1 MSKRALI
8 TGGTGFVGVHIARA
22 LLARGYAVTCL
33 DINEPDQFF
42 PDDADFV
49 RGDVCSRA
57 AVRSAVADSD
67 VVVANAALVPV
78 TQAGEAEFMRVN
90 AGGTDVT
97 LSVAREAGAHA
108 VYISSSA
115 IFGVPEVCPLPPDAP
130 LRPFEAYGASKAEGE
145 RIVRRY
151 REEGMIVAS
160 LRPRTLVGAGRLG
173 LFEMI
178 FERVRSGKR
187 VPIFGRGR
195 NRVQLADAG
204 DYATAVALAIEQGAG
219 GDYNIGA
226 ARFGT
231 VRQDIEDLIVAV
243 GSSSV
248 VQPIPVSAIK
258 AVLVPAAALHASP
271 FSAWHWKSAAE
282 DFFFDISSSVH
293 ELGWVPER
301 SNAEAMIA
309 AYREHARAPQDSGS
323 SAHRRPL
330 SGAIGRLLRP

>member
-1 MSKRALI
+1 MSRHAFI

-22 LLARGYAVTCL
+22 LLGRGYEVTCF
-33 DINEPDQFF
+33 DMNEPDRFF
-42 PDDADFV
+42 PRAADFV
-49 RGDVCSRA
+49 RGDVCDRA
-57 AVRSAVADSD
+57 AVYAAAASSD
-67 VVVANAALVPV
+67 VIVANAALVPV
-78 TQAGEAEFMRVN
+78 TQAGASEFMRVN

-97 LSVAREAGAHA
+97 LSVAREIGAYA
-108 VYISSSA
+108 AYISSSA
-115 IFGVPEVCPLPPDAP
+115 IFGVPDVCPLPPDAP

-151 REEGMIVAS
+151 RAEGMTVSS

-178 FERVRSGKR
+178 FERVRAGKR
-187 VPIFGRGR
+187 VPIFGRGQ
-195 NRVQLADAG
+195 NRVQLSDAQ
-204 DYATAVALAIEQGAG
+204 DYAEAVALAIDQCAG

-231 VRQDIEDLIVAV
+231 VRQDIEDLIAAV
-243 GSSSV
+243 GSPSR
-248 VQPIPVSAIK
+248 VQPIPVTAIK

-293 ELGWVPER
+293 DLGWVPER

-309 AYREHARAPQDSGS
+309 AYLEHVQAPRDAGG